1 MLRLIEKSKTSLSW
15 LLGKHISSL
24 LPEKEERVFKIT
36 ATIQLYEFIIGFIFW
51 NLPLNNP
58 TYEEFF
64 NYIHIL
70 LYIELILSWF
80 LLRKGFIIFAPVLL
94 FIGTFIHIVLIDF
107 SIPISTIY
115 LFYSTLTLSPFLIIH
130 PSKNYLR
137 FILSFLPIAGLVF
150 HQLYFEYWGGTHLL
164 GVKPST
170 LRLDFVLGDSIFSQV
185 LLLIIIFIFIRQA
198 NRAEK
203 KFQIEHEKSEKLLLN
218 ILPLEIAKEL
228 KEKGYSEPR
237 QFEATVC
244 FTDFKG
250 FTEIAKTLKPK
261 ELVSELDKCFTYFD
275 TLMDHYKLEKLKTI
289 GDSYMFAG
297 GIPIPNNTHAVDTIL
312 AALEIQGFMNQM
324 KEIKENLNLPYWELR
339 LGIHTG
345 ELIAGV
351 IGEKK
356 FAYDVWSDTV
366 NTASRCESSG
376 EIGRINISKS
386 TYEKVKDFF
395 ECEYR
400 GIITTKNKE
409 FIQMY
414 FVNGLLPELQDNR
427 NPRVPNKEFEK
438 RYNYLL
444 SEPNTK

>member
-1 MLRLIEKSKTSLSW
+1 MLKDKFLSVLYW
-15 LLGKHISSL
+15 ILGRHISSQ
-24 LPEKEERVFKIT
+24 LPENEERVFKIT
-36 ATIQLYEFIIGFIFW
+36 AAIQVYEFIVGFIFW
-51 NLPLNNP
+51 NLPLDNP
-58 TYEEFF
+58 DYEVFF

-70 LYIELILSWF
+70 LYIEILISWI
-80 LLRKGFIIFAPVLL
+80 LLRLRFIVIAPVLL
-94 FIGTFIHIVLIDF
+94 YLGTFLHIFLIDF
-107 SIPISTIY
+107 SLPISTIY
-115 LFYSTLTLSPFLIIH
+115 LFYSTLTLSPFLVIH
-130 PSKNYLR
+130 PSRNYLR
-137 FILSFLPIAGLVF
+137 FLLSFLPIIGLVC
-150 HQLYFEYWGGTHLL
+150 HQLYFQYYGGVHLL
-164 GVKPST
+164 GKRPEK
-170 LRLDFVLGDSIFSQV
+170 LRLDFVLGDAIFSQV
-185 LLLIIIFIFIRQA
+185 LLLIIIFIFIRAA

-203 KFQIEHEKSEKLLLN
+203 KFQTEHEKSEKLLLN
-218 ILPLEIAKEL
+218 ILPYEIAKEL

-261 ELVSELDKCFTYFD
+261 ELVGELDRCFTYFD
-275 TLMDHYKLEKLKTI
+275 TLMDRYKLEKLKTI

-297 GIPIPNNTHAVDTIL
+297 GIPLPNKTHAVDTVM

-376 EIGRINISKS
+376 EIGKINISKT
-386 TYEKVKDFF
+386 TYDSIKDFF
-395 ECEYR
+395 DCEYR

-409 FIQMY
+409 SIQMY
-414 FVNGLLPELQDNR
+414 FVNGLLPELQKDG
-427 NPRVPNKEFEK
+427 NPRVPNHEFDK
-438 RYNYLL
+438 RYRQLPTG
-444 SEPNTK
+444 SSSK